1 MGGQGHGVIL
11 RGPGED
17 RCVQPKHGVLPG
29 ENGAH
34 VAGAACQHLTGGS
47 VGQGQGQLSLRLLA
61 RKAEH
66 KPQRVQGLLGGE
78 GLTYGFFNGVSIGGV
93 LVVQFDRD
101 ALGLGRQNL
110 HPPQHQG
117 GHQQAQGQR
126 RAAQAS
132 PMGCKK
138 LFHSVSPYDWQ

>member
-1 MGGQGHGVIL
+1 MGGQGDGVGL
-11 RGPGED
+11 RGPGGH
-17 RCVQPKHGVLPG
+17 RHIQPEHGVLPG
-29 ENGAH
+29 KNGAH
-34 VAGAACQHLTGGS
+34 VAGAAGQHLAGGG
-47 VGQGQGQLSLRLLA
+47 VGQGQGQLPLRLLA

-66 KPQRVQGLLGGE
+66 KPQCVQGLPGGE
-78 GLTYGFFNGVSIGGV
+78 SLAYGFLDGVGIGGV
-93 LVVQFDRD
+93 LVVQFGRD

-117 GHQQAQGQR
+117 GGQQAKGQR